1 MAEKEHKPRTTVT
14 DLVKKKVENE
24 SPHKRLTRRQY
35 LTRAALET
43 PGTDIWT
50 AIEAV
55 SSTAMEH
62 PEWDMEEKK
71 TREEWDRG

>member
-1 MAEKEHKPRTTVT
+1 MAEEEHKPRMTVD
-14 DLVKKKVENE
+14 DLVR
-24 SPHKRLTRRQY
+24 KRLATDHPGKKLTKRQY
-35 LTRAALET
+35 LTREAIEA
-43 PGTDIWT
+43 GADIWT